1 MCDLADEV
9 GAGGIDPQ
17 VPMMPDE
24 EIGVRMDNVRKILC
38 CLLHFRVKMVLVAK
52 FRVRCFTV
60 VHVVRIDVLK
70 QDGVIQVGVP

>member
-24 EIGVRMDNVRKILC
+24 KICVRMDNVSKIQC

-52 FRVRCFTV
+52 FLMRWFTV

-70 QDGVIQVGVP
+70 QDDVIQVEVP